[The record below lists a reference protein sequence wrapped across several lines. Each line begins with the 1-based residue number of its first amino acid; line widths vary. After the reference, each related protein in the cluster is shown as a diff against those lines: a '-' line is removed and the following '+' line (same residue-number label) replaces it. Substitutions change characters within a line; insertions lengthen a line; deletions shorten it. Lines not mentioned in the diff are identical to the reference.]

1 MKARNR
7 NNLNLCLTLTT
18 EGKKTSNYTKRI
30 FLLSD
35 NHSMYLAFRGDLHLS
50 ESLSS
55 PFMACLHFFTWQCGK
70 VLSALFMWKE
80 KRNGNVVYW
89 WSIDSQEGENQHKK
103 PKKAP
108 KESSLIQDYH
118 VYQLYYLN
126 FTRIDMLTFCAERS
140 INAIEGKKKSW
151 LSF

>member
-1 MKARNR
+1 
-7 NNLNLCLTLTT
+7 
-18 EGKKTSNYTKRI
+18 
-30 FLLSD
+30 
-35 NHSMYLAFRGDLHLS
+35 MYLAFRGDLHPS

-70 VLSALFMWKE
+70 VLSALFTWRE

-89 WSIDSQEGENQHKK
+89 WSIDSKEGENQHKK

-118 VYQLYYLN
+118 VCQLYYLN
-126 FTRIDMLTFCAERS
+126 FTRIDMLTFCTERS
-140 INAIEGKKKSW
+140 INAIEGKKMIELLNNKIQNKKQINTAHYASTFKCHVCF
-151 LSF
+151 LQRSIQVN